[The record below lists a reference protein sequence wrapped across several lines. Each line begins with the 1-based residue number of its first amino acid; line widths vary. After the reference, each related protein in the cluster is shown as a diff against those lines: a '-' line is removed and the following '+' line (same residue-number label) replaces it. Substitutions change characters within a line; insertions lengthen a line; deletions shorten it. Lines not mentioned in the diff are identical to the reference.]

1 MPTETN
7 TSLNSGRFSTKQIA
21 GQVIG
26 SSSGCGAMRVAQLE
40 PEGLELSRAGRRF
53 AVGQSAALT
62 GIAPVQAM
70 PTTAAQWVI
79 WNASLTKSLVFEMV
93 GLYTTAGVAGVGS
106 TCVGAIVTLPATSAT
121 KAGITIASLSG
132 STSSTVA
139 LINSGVTVTS
149 PAAPAWFVV
158 ARDDSA
164 NTVALNVMA
173 INDSLKGSLIV
184 PPLRGLA
191 LCAIAPTGT
200 TPLYGPMAQWTE
212 IELDLE

>member
-1 MPTETN
+1 MTETN
-7 TSLNSGRFSTKQIA
+7 LSMNPGRFTAKQIA

-26 SSSGCGAMRVAQLE
+26 SSSGCGALRSTQVE
-40 PEGLELSRAGRRF
+40 PEHLELNRAGRRF
-53 AVGQSAALT
+53 VVGQSAALT

-79 WNASLTKSLVFEMV
+79 WNTSLTKSLVFEMA
-93 GLYTTAGVAGVGS
+93 GLYTTAGTAGVGS
-106 TCVGAIVTLPATSAT
+106 TVVGAIITLPATTTT
-121 KAGITIASLSG
+121 KAGITIASKSG
-132 STSSTVA
+132 NGGTSVA

-149 PAAPAWFVV
+149 PAAPPWFII
-158 ARDDSA
+158 ARDNSPDTA
-164 NTVALNVMA
+164 LLNVMA
-173 INDSLKGSLIV
+173 FKDEMHGALII

-200 TPLYGPMAQWTE
+200 SPLYAPMAEWTE

>member
-1 MPTETN
+1 MSDTQV
-7 TSLNSGRFSTKQIA
+7 SLNSGRFTTKQIA
-21 GQVIG
+21 GQVVA
-26 SSSGCGAMRVAQLE
+26 SASGCGAQRVSQTE

-53 AVGQSAALT
+53 SVGQSAALT

-93 GLYTTAGVAGVGS
+93 GLYTTAGTAGVGS
-106 TCVGAIVTLPATSAT
+106 TVVAAIVTLPATATT
-121 KAGITIASLSG
+121 KAGITVASLSG

-149 PAAPAWFVV
+149 PAAPAWFIV
-158 ARDDSA
+158 ARDNSPD
-164 NTVALNVMA
+164 TVALNVMA
-173 INDSLKGSLIV
+173 FNDNLRGTIV
-184 PPLRGLA
+184 IPPLKGLA

-200 TPLYGPMAQWTE
+200 SPLYAPMAQWTE
-212 IELDLE
+212 VELDLE